1 MPDPMF
7 VIGVVA
13 HTSRAK
19 AANELFD
26 TVEADFL
33 SMDDGQLGCDGNH
46 DRVHRWLA
54 SQPSVWSVVLEDDA
68 VPVPDFRSQLEACL
82 EHSPEPL
89 VSLYLGQSRPP
100 QYQAA
105 IGRAVEVAQ
114 RQGADWVCADRL
126 YHGVGYAVR
135 TSLLAGLVGWTMGL
149 PVDERI
155 SDWAAWSGLDV
166 AYPFPSLVDHA
177 DWPTVIPV
185 HNDGQPRP
193 AGRRAWSAAPH
204 TAWSSKSVRVA

>member
-1 MPDPMF
+1 MF
-7 VIGVVA
+7 LIGVVA

-19 AANELFD
+19 AAHELFD

-33 SMDDGQLGCDGNH
+33 SIDDGQLGCDGNH

-54 SQPSVWSVVLEDDA
+54 SQPSVYSVVLEDDA
-68 VPVPDFRSQLEACL
+68 VPVPGFRSQLAACL

-114 RQGADWVCADRL
+114 RQGADWVSSDRM

-135 TSLLAGLVGWTMGL
+135 TSLLAGLIGWTMGL

-185 HNDGQPRP
+185 HNDGQARP
-193 AGRRAWSAAPH
+193 AGSAAPH
-204 TAWSSKSVRVA
+204 ANWSSKSVWVAQ

>member
-1 MPDPMF
+1 MF
-7 VIGVVA
+7 LIGVVA
-13 HTSRAK
+13 HTSRAE
-19 AANELFD
+19 AAHELFD

-68 VPVPDFRSQLEACL
+68 VPVADFRVQLKACL

-100 QYQAA
+100 QFQAA
-105 IGRAVEVAQ
+105 IGRAVDVAQ
-114 RQGADWVCADRL
+114 REGADWVCADRL

-155 SDWAAWSGLDV
+155 SEFVSASGLSV
-166 AYPFPSLVDHA
+166 AYAYPSLVDHA

-185 HNDGQPRP
+185 HNDGQARP
-193 AGRRAWSAAPH
+193 AGRRAWSAALH
-204 TAWSSKSVRVA
+204 TGWSSKSVRVAQ